1 MNNDGVEEDGNDKM
15 AVAGARTPRLLLPLV
30 PSSPFVFG
38 NVIKNSEIPIPSII
52 GVNLDVD
59 YFF

>member
-1 MNNDGVEEDGNDKM
+1 MDNAGVEEDGNDKM

-38 NVIKNSEIPIPSII
+38 NVINSEIPIPSII